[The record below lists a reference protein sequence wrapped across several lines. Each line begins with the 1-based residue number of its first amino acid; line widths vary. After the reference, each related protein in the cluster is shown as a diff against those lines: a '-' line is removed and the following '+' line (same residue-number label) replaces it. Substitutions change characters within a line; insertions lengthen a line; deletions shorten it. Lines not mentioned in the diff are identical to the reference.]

1 MKKFLMLLGAIIL
14 FCSCTVKNSSETELN
29 SVDSN
34 TIPLVNLSIYGN
46 FEKYL
51 NSEDEKIIFT
61 LDKGFSNEMSVPI
74 DLLIELVYSKNQ
86 SGKFSII
93 GSKNKSVV
101 NEWNLYALE
110 KISTGKKF
118 DRKRERTEFLEE
130 KFGSSSVF
138 MEEYFR
144 ILERQII
151 ACGALSGIG
160 TPSTP
165 GAEEIC
171 QNNFLKE
178 LNSILKKALLA
189 NDDPKVKSLIQ
200 NEQKILKKYQKLLT
214 QTIRKNIR
222 RAYAN
227 SGKKTTF
234 STLYGDQADL
244 KTTLE
249 LMADKENLTIILIAD
264 EPADPAKKISKVQQR
279 DYANMWAEDC
289 FEIFLV
295 PDKKSPQNGWQFI
308 VNSRGS
314 LWDARHSQ
322 QGQCDVKW
330 SADNAKV
337 EFAEL
342 GGAWQI
348 KLIIPWK
355 DLGFETMPKQEFLAN
370 IYRNRAVNGEARSS
384 YAWSPIYAGAYYQV
398 PKFGRFV
405 FGGKKK

>member
-1 MKKFLMLLGAIIL
+1 MKKILMLLSATL
-14 FCSCTVKNSSETELN
+14 VFCGCAVKNSSETELKT
-29 SVDSN
+29 VDSN
-34 TIPLVNLSIYGN
+34 AIPLVNLSIYGN
-46 FEKYL
+46 FENYL
-51 NSEDEKIIFT
+51 NSEEEKITFT
-61 LDKGFSNEMSVPI
+61 MDKGFANEMIVPM
-74 DLLIELVYSKNQ
+74 DLLIELIYSKNQ
-86 SGKFSII
+86 LGKISIV
-93 GSKNKSVV
+93 GNKNESVV
-101 NEWNLYALE
+101 NEWNLYALS

-118 DRKRERTEFLEE
+118 DRKSERTKFLKE
-130 KFGSSSVF
+130 KFGSSAIC

-144 ILERQII
+144 LLERQII

-178 LNSILKKALLA
+178 LNSILKKALRVTA
-189 NDDPKVKSLIQ
+189 DKKVKSLIQ
-200 NEQKILKKYQKLLT
+200 REQKILKKYQKLLT

-227 SGKKTTF
+227 SGKKTEF
-234 STLYGDQADL
+234 STLYGDKADL

-249 LMADKENLTIILIAD
+249 LMSDKENLTIILTAD
-264 EPADPAKKISKVQQR
+264 EPADPAKKISKVQAR

-295 PDKKSPQNGWQFI
+295 PDKKEPQNGWQFI

-337 EFAEL
+337 DFAEL

-370 IYRNRAVNGEARSS
+370 IYRNRAVNGEARNS

-398 PKFGRFV
+398 PKFGRFI